1 MWFVVGS
8 TFVEALVDHPA
19 DAPTQSSPASLSED
33 SVAHITVSLTT
44 EQKEKE
50 KRHLNIILHN
60 IEESTASDGASR
72 KKDDIFKCT
81 ALIQKYLGISTTV
94 NNAFRLGKKSA
105 KPRLLKLSL
114 NNIQEKSAILKNKVK
129 LRSSD
134 NPSDVRKVF
143 ITPDFTPLEQRQN
156 KALCQQLAAM
166 NKDKKLYVIK
176 NGKIV
181 QRTT

>member
-1 MWFVVGS
+1 
-8 TFVEALVDHPA
+8 
-19 DAPTQSSPASLSED
+19 
-33 SVAHITVSLTT
+33 
-44 EQKEKE
+44 
-50 KRHLNIILHN
+50 
-60 IEESTASDGASR
+60 
-72 KKDDIFKCT
+72 
-81 ALIQKYLGISTTV
+81 
-94 NNAFRLGKKSA
+94 
-105 KPRLLKLSL
+105 LSL

-156 KALCQQLAAM
+156 KALRQQLAAM